1 MELGCFLCSE
11 AIDDPSLSVSPV
23 KCEDTCPEMASEIS
37 DVTEQQHVTLITQD
51 GASQVCIFFIQ
62 SVLSLLHFFI

>member
-1 MELGCFLCSE
+1 MSGVGLLLCSE

-51 GASQVCIFFIQ
+51 GASQVCIYSFM
-62 SVLSLLHFFI
+62 LSTTN